1 MSTLPNMETFQDL
14 ITAVYDDL
22 TANTDSTL
30 FPETTV
36 KRIINRAYVKCGGIY
51 RWPKLQDAKTTT
63 TQTNIDY
70 YDAPD
75 TWRPDSMWRLE
86 VDGEQYGENPDGS
99 PLAYEDYLIWKAN
112 DADGDSESKKWATQ
126 WHRYFISPVPTNA
139 TSTITV
145 WGMKNVE
152 ELTNTT
158 DTTIFSYTLP
168 EGNEA
173 VVLEAVAMLK
183 SKGEEEQKGQFRSA
197 EAKQLLTVAWGKI
210 RQERAKH
217 NKNQPFFYVEDMFAG
232 RSSKDSLIGQF

>member
-14 ITAVYDDL
+14 ITGVYDDL

-30 FPETTV
+30 FPEATV
-36 KRIINRAYVKCGGIY
+36 KRAINRAYVKCGGLY

-63 TQTNIDY
+63 TQTGIEY
-70 YDAPD
+70 YDAPS

-86 VDGEQYGENPDGS
+86 IDGEQYGETPDGS
-99 PLAYEDYLIWKAN
+99 PLAYEDYLIWRSDSTN
-112 DADGDSESKKWATQ
+112 DNSEDKKWATQ
-126 WHRYFISPVPTNA
+126 WHRYFIYPVPTNA

-145 WGMKNVE
+145 WGMENVE
-152 ELTNTT
+152 NLVNTT

-173 VVLEAVAMLK
+173 IVLEAVAILK
-183 SKGEEEQKGQFRSA
+183 AKGEEEQKGQFRSA

-210 RQERAKH
+210 RQEKSKH
-217 NKNQPFFYVEDMFAG
+217 NKNQPFFYVGDMFG
-232 RSSKDSLIGQF
+232 RGGGDDTLPGQF